1 MPTLAVSLPST
12 PRSSLAV
19 KTSPIKKLVGATKA
33 ASMASPRSSTPS
45 SPRTPPASKDATT
58 TVSPRT
64 ISAPKTKP
72 SSSVLTSPPPAKLS
86 KSPKG
91 VLKTCNSE
99 ANSLMSEFTSKS
111 PRSRSPAQ
119 FSDDTS
125 SRTKSPRHSRPATP
139 LAVDGDLAAK
149 NEALLQELS
158 EAQKELHAAK
168 EAYDA
173 LALRTEEVHA
183 EAQKA
188 QAEAER
194 AQAQAMR
201 RQSTLGEAMAEAAK
215 LRVALEAAEDA
226 RAAEAEERARLQAE
240 CEALRDALRAA
251 EELEL
256 ERSKLRSG
264 LEGAEEQKQLM
275 TIKLAQSQE
284 VASTAAEEA
293 ARLNQMFAS
302 FNRHA
307 VGVGK
312 GVSRPYGGSMG
323 VRGYG
328 RLATGPYLVTNL
340 VRAPL
345 EQRAAHY
352 KAQGSASY
360 RSASP
365 RFGKSVEL
373 AARGV
378 KAGTNVALSEEHPMM
393 PCPGSHHSNRDH
405 KGKFWATGCATNAIF
420 DLPQAPPPLVQAF
433 APPPPEPLR
442 RKMSF

>member
-1 MPTLAVSLPST
+1 M
-12 PRSSLAV
+12 
-19 KTSPIKKLVGATKA
+19 
-33 ASMASPRSSTPS
+33 
-45 SPRTPPASKDATT
+45 
-58 TVSPRT
+58 
-64 ISAPKTKP
+64 
-72 SSSVLTSPPPAKLS
+72 
-86 KSPKG
+86 
-91 VLKTCNSE
+91 
-99 ANSLMSEFTSKS
+99 
-111 PRSRSPAQ
+111 Q
-119 FSDDTS
+119 
-125 SRTKSPRHSRPATP
+125 
-139 LAVDGDLAAK
+139 
-149 NEALLQELS
+149 
-158 EAQKELHAAK
+158 
-168 EAYDA
+168 
-173 LALRTEEVHA
+173 A

-215 LRVALEAAEDA
+215 LRVALEAAEAA

-256 ERSKLRSG
+256 ERSKLEEARSNLRLG
-264 LEGAEEQKQLM
+264 LEGAEEQKHLM
-275 TIKLAQSQE
+275 TIKLAQAQK
-284 VASTAAEEA
+284 VASVAAEEA

-312 GVSRPYGGSMG
+312 GISRPYGGSLG

-328 RLATGPYLVTNL
+328 RLATDPYLATDP

-405 KGKFWATGCATNAIF
+405 KGKFWATGCVTNAMF
-420 DLPQAPPPLVQAF
+420 DLPQAPPPLAQAF
-433 APPPPEPLR
+433 APLPPEPLR
-442 RKMSF
+442 RKVSF

>member
-1 MPTLAVSLPST
+1 
-12 PRSSLAV
+12 
-19 KTSPIKKLVGATKA
+19 
-33 ASMASPRSSTPS
+33 
-45 SPRTPPASKDATT
+45 
-58 TVSPRT
+58 
-64 ISAPKTKP
+64 
-72 SSSVLTSPPPAKLS
+72 
-86 KSPKG
+86 
-91 VLKTCNSE
+91 
-99 ANSLMSEFTSKS
+99 MSEFTSKS
-111 PRSRSPAQ
+111 PRSKSPAQ
-119 FSDDTS
+119 FSDDTP
-125 SRTKSPRHSRPATP
+125 SRNKSPRHSRPTTP
-139 LAVDGDLAAK
+139 SVDGDFAAK
-149 NEALLQELS
+149 NEALLQELI

-173 LALRTEEVHA
+173 LALRTEDVQA

-215 LRVALEAAEDA
+215 LRVALEAAETA

-256 ERSKLRSG
+256 ERSKLEEARSNLRLG
-264 LEGAEEQKQLM
+264 LEGAEEQKHLM
-275 TIKLAQSQE
+275 TIKLAQAQK
-284 VASTAAEEA
+284 VASVAAEEA

-312 GVSRPYGGSMG
+312 GISRPYGGSLG

-328 RLATGPYLVTNL
+328 RLATDPYLATDP

-405 KGKFWATGCATNAIF
+405 KGKFWATGCVTNAMF
-420 DLPQAPPPLVQAF
+420 DLPQAPSPLAQAF
-433 APPPPEPLR
+433 APLPPEPLR
-442 RKMSF
+442 RKVSF

>member
-1 MPTLAVSLPST
+1 M
-12 PRSSLAV
+12 
-19 KTSPIKKLVGATKA
+19 
-33 ASMASPRSSTPS
+33 
-45 SPRTPPASKDATT
+45 
-58 TVSPRT
+58 
-64 ISAPKTKP
+64 
-72 SSSVLTSPPPAKLS
+72 SPPPAALS

-111 PRSRSPAQ
+111 PRSKSPAQ

-139 LAVDGDLAAK
+139 LAVDGDLAAKNEALLQELSEAQEK

-264 LEGAEEQKQLM
+264 LEGAEEQKHLM

-284 VASTAAEEA
+284 EASIAAEEA

-328 RLATGPYLVTNL
+328 RLATGPYLATNL

-405 KGKFWATGCATNAIF
+405 KGKFWATGCATNAMF